1 MNKVALVAITA
12 VISGAAGF
20 AAGWFIKQK
29 KDEELLW
36 EMDEYVTNTVAA
48 YEQTNQSLEA
58 ALKSQRKV
66 NAAHAINKYKG
77 VEVNPVEKEV
87 KEEQRPVQEERPIP
101 PKVVINESDI
111 QKQEPDN
118 MGPRLI
124 PIEEWNDE
132 MEQEPDWDKLEYTY
146 FPKADLL
153 CDEEAMIRIMDYTY
167 EIGSEALGIL
177 RNLDENKQDDAVLYV
192 RNPYLGCDIQIT
204 VDWEEPNAEWFDYED
219 IANMEGGVKG

>member
-36 EMDEYVTNTVAA
+36 EMDEYVTNAVAE
-48 YEQTNQSLEA
+48 YQKTINSLETTIV
-58 ALKSQRKV
+58 SQRKA
-66 NAAHAINKYKG
+66 NALHAINKYKG

-101 PKVVINESDI
+101 PKVVINESDV

-118 MGPRLI
+118 MTPRLI

-167 EIGSEALGIL
+167 EIGSEALDIL

-204 VDWEEPNAEWFDYED
+204 VDWDEPNAEWFDIDD

>member
-29 KDEELLW
+29 KDEELLC
-36 EMDEYVTNTVAA
+36 EMDEYVTEAVAE
-48 YEQTNQSLEA
+48 YQKTINSLESTIT
-58 ALKSQRKV
+58 SQRKV
-66 NAAHAINKYKG
+66 NASHAINKYKG

-87 KEEQRPVQEERPIP
+87 KEEQRPIP
-101 PKVVINESDI
+101 QKVVINEGDI
-111 QKQEPDN
+111 HKQEPDN

-132 MEQEPDWDKLEYTY
+132 MDQEPDWDKLEYTY

-177 RNLDENKQDDAVLYV
+177 RNLDKNKQDDAVLYV

-204 VDWEEPNAEWFDYED
+204 VDWDEPNAEWFDYED

>member
-36 EMDEYVTNTVAA
+36 EMDEYVTNTVAE
-48 YEQTNQSLEA
+48 YQKTINSLETTIV
-58 ALKSQRKV
+58 SQRKV

-77 VEVNPVEKEV
+77 MEVNPVKNEV

-124 PIEEWNDE
+124 SIEDWNDE
-132 MEQEPDWDKLEYTY
+132 MEQESDWDKLEYTY

-167 EIGSEALGIL
+167 EIGSDALDIL
-177 RNLDENKQDDAVLYV
+177 RNLDENKQEDAVLYV

-204 VDWEEPNAEWFDYED
+204 VDWEEPNAEWFDVD
-219 IANMEGGVKG
+219 DLANMEGGVKG

>member
-36 EMDEYVTNTVAA
+36 EMDEYVTNAVAE
-48 YEQTNQSLEA
+48 YQKTINSLETTIV
-58 ALKSQRKV
+58 SQRKV
-66 NAAHAINKYKG
+66 NASHAINKYKG

-87 KEEQRPVQEERPIP
+87 KEEQRPIP
-101 PKVVINESDI
+101 PKVVINEGDI

-124 PIEEWNDE
+124 SIEDWNDE
-132 MEQEPDWDKLEYTY
+132 MDQEPDWDKLEYTY

-167 EIGSEALGIL
+167 EIGSEALDVL

-204 VDWEEPNAEWFDYED
+204 VDWEEPNAEWFDPED
-219 IANMEGGVKG
+219 IGNMEGGVKG